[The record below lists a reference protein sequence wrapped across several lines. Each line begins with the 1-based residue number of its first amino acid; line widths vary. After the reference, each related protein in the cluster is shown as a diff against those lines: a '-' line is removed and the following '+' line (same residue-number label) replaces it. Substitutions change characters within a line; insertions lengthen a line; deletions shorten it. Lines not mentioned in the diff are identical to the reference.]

1 MKRFVLAFVILALA
15 VATAGTG
22 PSVHSYTVTLSQAT
36 DVNGTKLAA
45 GDYRLTVTNDK
56 ATLAKGKVNVDLQ
69 VKVETADKKFDDTAV
84 RYAAGKLSEIRLG
97 GTKTRIVV
105 VTP

>member
-15 VATAGTG
+15 VATAGTE
-22 PSVHSYTVTLSQAT
+22 PSVHSYTITLSQAT
-36 DVNGTKLAA
+36 SVNGTQLAA
-45 GDYRLTVTNDK
+45 GEYRLTVASDK
-56 ATLAKGKVNVDLQ
+56 ATLAKGKMNVNLP
-69 VKVETADKKFDDTAV
+69 VKVETNDKKFEDTAV

-97 GTKTRIVV
+97 GTKTRIVI